1 MEQHNT
7 QDYST
12 HARKH
17 TYQGEERQREGDRGR
32 KWTASTCWRFCIII
46 VIEWVEGWGGQGSY
60 NGCACNWTTRHVV
73 SNFSTWNWP
82 KHITHTHAHSIF
94 GGGGD
99 LMLFSA
105 LFSNWLFLC
114 SLASSMAFVHFALA
128 CNTLCIFWCDIY
140 AFVLYVPSY
149 LLCRSNAI

>member
-60 NGCACNWTTRHVV
+60 NGCACHWTTRHVV

-82 KHITHTHAHSIF
+82 KHITHTYAHSIF
-94 GGGGD
+94 GGGGSYAFFCTIFQ
-99 LMLFSA
+99 LA
-105 LFSNWLFLC
+105 LFVFARFLNGFRSFCFGLQYTVYILMRYLCICTVC
-114 SLASSMAFVHFALA
+114 SLLSAV
-128 CNTLCIFWCDIY
+128 
-140 AFVLYVPSY
+140 
-149 LLCRSNAI
+149 